1 MLKITILT
9 KRQFN
14 IICVIVLS
22 YSFVK
27 FRVYFYRTNPYMKYI
42 TRLSFLAVLVA
53 SNVHAAGK
61 VSDEASLIYAFA
73 MASDDSSIGKIEFEK
88 NAQIS
93 LTSPVIYN
101 GTQNLSLEGNGATL
115 DGAGAG
121 IFDPLTAVT
130 TDGTLIFNTAGDITI
145 KKLTVINS
153 ATRGIVVNIP
163 GDAQGDDIQV
173 KLYKVKILGSALY
186 GLHIDDNADE
196 FDEGAI
202 GSVIGIELSI
212 SHSSFIGNG
221 TGAIDFD
228 GIRVDERAQGDI
240 HVMISDT
247 HIDGNGGDGIEL
259 DEAGEGNVDATMK
272 HVTINDNG
280 LYNANDLDDGFDID
294 EADSGDI
301 EVSLFEVQVKNNGEE
316 GLDFDEA
323 GDGSVELKLRSVTAL
338 DNANEGIKVDE
349 QDAGNIEAKLF
360 KVEVRGSGDDGIQ
373 FTELGTGKIEAKL
386 NRVSAIDNAKYGV
399 KMEQW
404 DVEDA
409 ETILEDAGSLKV
421 RKLSLSGNDKG
432 DKLKL
437 NNIDIK

>member
-1 MLKITILT
+1 
-9 KRQFN
+9 
-14 IICVIVLS
+14 
-22 YSFVK
+22 
-27 FRVYFYRTNPYMKYI
+27 MKYTI
-42 TRLSFLAVLVA
+42 ILLLFLAA
-53 SNVHAAGK
+53 NNAQSADK
-61 VSDEASLIYAFA
+61 VSDESSLIYAFA
-73 MASDDSSIGKIEFEK
+73 MASADSSISKIEFEK
-88 NAQIS
+88 NAQIT
-93 LTSPVIYN
+93 LTAPVIYN

-121 IFDPLTAVT
+121 SFNPVTAVT

-145 KKLTVINS
+145 KKLTIVHS

-173 KLYKVKILGSALY
+173 ILHKVKILGSALY

-196 FDEGAI
+196 FDAGVI
-202 GSVIGIELSI
+202 GSAIGIELSI
-212 SHSSFIGNG
+212 SQSSFIGNG

-228 GIRVDERAQGDI
+228 GVRVDERAHGDI

-272 HVTINDNG
+272 HVTLNGNGFYNENDF
-280 LYNANDLDDGFDID
+280 DDGFDID

-301 EVSLFEVQVKNNGEE
+301 EVSLFEVQVKKNREQ

-323 GDGSVELKLRSVTAL
+323 GDGSVKLKLRSVIAMNNT
-338 DNANEGIKVDE
+338 DEGIKVDE

-360 KVEVRGSGDDGIQ
+360 KVSVRGSVDDGIQ
-373 FTELGTGKIEAKL
+373 FTELGEGVIEAELKK
-386 NRVSAIDNAKYGV
+386 VSATNNEKYGV

-404 DVEDA
+404 IVED
-409 ETILEDAGSLKV
+409 EERSSEGAGTLKV
-421 RKLSLSGNDKG
+421 KQLTLDGNGKG
-432 DKLKL
+432 NELKL
-437 NNIDIK
+437 NNIIVE